1 MITISVC
8 LSDLPKDKITTSEKN
23 GKKYINLVVDAR
35 KEAGKYGETHTLYV
49 SQSKEEREAKTA
61 KVYVGSGREYV
72 YQQNQSAPAP
82 QQIAPAQVVEMP
94 APIGS
99 ADESSLPF

>member
-35 KEAGKYGETHTLYV
+35 KEKTQYGETHTVYI
-49 SQSKEEREAKTA
+49 SQSKEEREAKQT

-72 YQQNQSAPAP
+72 FNAQQEQSAKIQRP
-82 QQIAPAQVVEMP
+82 VVEL
-94 APIGS
+94 PIEQD
-99 ADESSLPF
+99 DEEDTGLPF